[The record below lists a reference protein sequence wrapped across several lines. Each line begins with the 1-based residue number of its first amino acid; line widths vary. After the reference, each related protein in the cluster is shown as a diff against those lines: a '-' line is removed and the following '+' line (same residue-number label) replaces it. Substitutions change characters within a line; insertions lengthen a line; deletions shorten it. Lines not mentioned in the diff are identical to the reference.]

1 MAGTNGR
8 FDMSLLWKLACQ
20 ATFPLSLAPDMGRPR
35 EPLALGGAL
44 LAKSILPSTIIIKG
58 LRPPSSLRT
67 LPS

>member
-8 FDMSLLWKLACQ
+8 FDVSLLWKLACQ
-20 ATFPLSLAPDMGRPR
+20 ATFHFSLAPDMGRLR

-44 LAKSILPSTIIIKG
+44 LAKSILPSTMIKG
-58 LRPPSSLRT
+58 LRAPSSLRT